1 MKKLLKDEIDEI
13 KEIDEN
19 GMLDYCDF
27 AEDLSWRDGMKKFLG
42 KDALKTIEK
51 AGDDFDESSEAW
63 GDYVQ
68 AKNSYERDEFLN
80 DLFES
85 AVQKSEEYC
94 HGTYGASDYCEETL
108 FKSPHEGHF
117 VYADGNCMSPY
128 ITATGND
135 SNEWIGGTYVIIL
148 TDLQAQEFLKN
159 KAL

>member
-27 AEDLSWRDGMKKFLG
+27 AEDLLLWTSWRDGMKKFLG

-80 DLFES
+80 ENLFES

-94 HGTYGASDYCEETL
+94 HGTYGS
-108 FKSPHEGHF
+108 K
-117 VYADGNCMSPY
+117 
-128 ITATGND
+128 
-135 SNEWIGGTYVIIL
+135 
-148 TDLQAQEFLKN
+148 
-159 KAL
+159 